1 MKVLQVGD
9 VHGDKTPLELAKK
22 YVNEVD
28 MVVFPG
34 DYADSFHSKWNDQ
47 KPILMQILDFKRA
60 NPDKVKVLLGNHDVA
75 YLIGEIVSGHQLIYA
90 YDVEEYLKRNKK
102 EFAMVFVKDNWIFS
116 HAGVSEE
123 WMVNKGL
130 TSLDD
135 INDHYYWGDYQIFGK
150 NSMEPYGN
158 STLEGCTWI
167 RPSALLRSG
176 VKGYNQAVG
185 HTEINDE
192 ARIILKRGDNF
203 IVSEFDEPADM
214 KLVITDSTPRNV
226 GAIIDTETNEV
237 KILTI

>member
-22 YVNEVD
+22 YINEVD

-102 EFAMVFVKDNWIFS
+102 EFAMVFVKDHWIFS

-123 WMVNKGL
+123 WMVDKGL

-135 INDHYYWGDYQIFGK
+135 INDHYYWGDYDIFAK

-158 STLEGCTWI
+158 SVLEGCTWI
-167 RPSALLRSG
+167 RPAALCKSY
-176 VKGYNQAVG
+176 VSGYNQAFG
-185 HTEINDE
+185 HTEINDPC
-192 ARIILKRGDNF
+192 RILLKREVGFDR
-203 IVSEFDEPADM
+203 SEIDEDVDV
-214 KLVITDSTPRNV
+214 KFVITDSTDRNV
-226 GAIIDTETNEV
+226 GAIIDTETNKVE
-237 KILTI
+237 ILTI